1 MSRKTHCPKR
11 WPIAPVGRP
20 HGTPLTLAQRE
31 VVRRCRALPQLTD
44 PLEIEL
50 VVSHAVSD
58 VPVDEEFW
66 AGVIEHAVSLPTRR
80 NEALLRA
87 LAALL
92 TGRPR
97 EWAARAAPPLPPEL
111 VVGEAWICDRSI
123 DAGYLALI
131 CSYSYGVR
139 EHAMVFLVDELAGGM
154 VRKAFVTRDVA
165 VALVRLSEQGPL
177 EQVAPAAAHW
187 LLSKSYD
194 RLDRQADLAV
204 DVEVWRT
211 RLLAGRRIALAFG

>member
-1 MSRKTHCPKR
+1 MLVR
-11 WPIAPVGRP
+11 RP
-20 HGTPLTLAQRE
+20 HGTPLSPAQRE
-31 VVRRCRALPQLTD
+31 VVQRCRALPHLAD

-50 VVSHAVSD
+50 LVSHAVSD

-66 AGVIEHAVSLPTRR
+66 AGLIEHAVSLPSRR

-97 EWAARAAPPLPPEL
+97 EWAASAVRPASPEL
-111 VVGEAWICDRSI
+111 AVGGAWICDRSI

-131 CSYSYGVR
+131 CSYAFGAE
-139 EHAMVFLVDELAGGM
+139 EHAMVYLIDELTGGT
-154 VRKAFVTRDVA
+154 VRKAFVTRDVS
-165 VALVRLSEQGPL
+165 VALARLSEQGPL
-177 EQVAPAAAHW
+177 ERVAPAAAHW
-187 LLSKSYD
+187 LLAKSYD
-194 RLDRQADLAV
+194 RLNRQADLAV